1 MSAIRVI
8 EVPKWGLSMEEG
20 TLNVWL
26 IKEGESFTA
35 GQEVCEIESSKITN
49 VLEAP
54 FAGVLR
60 RILVQPG
67 ETVPVSTPLALAA
80 DADVGD
86 DELDRFV
93 AGLQG
98 GAGADNSPPPQAV
111 AADPPPASPVVTP
124 PVASP
129 PSAAAKKSAA
139 PAEASNAYQV
149 PAALL
154 GDGGQE
160 SFATPRARRLA
171 TSLAVDLSK
180 IAGSG
185 RGGRISIADIDAA
198 IVQHGGKVKTPERQA
213 RTTHQPASR
222 QDDGQVAATP
232 VARRLA
238 AKLGINLHDCR
249 TTGSRGRV
257 CQADVEQAAARLA
270 IPLAGEEATAAEAV
284 TPGYEVTAMSGMRR
298 AIATRLQASKRDAP
312 HFRLQ
317 VDLALDRLLALRKEI
332 NAAVPSV
339 KLSVTD
345 MLIKAC
351 GLALVKVP
359 GVNALFD
366 QDRQT
371 IQHYHDAD
379 ISIAV
384 ALPDGLITPI
394 VRAANRKTLA
404 EIAGEMLTLATKAR
418 AGTLKPEE
426 FQGGTFSISNLG
438 MHGVR
443 QFDAIINPPQVAIL
457 AIGAG
462 ERRVVAEQDQMV
474 VRTLMSVTLSCD
486 HRVVDGASGAE
497 FLSQLK
503 HLVENP
509 ATLLV

>member
-26 IKEGESFTA
+26 IKEGESFSA

-67 ETVPVSTPLALAA
+67 ETVPVSAPLALAA

-86 DELDRFV
+86 DEIERF
-93 AGLQG
+93 AAELQG
-98 GAGADNSPPPQAV
+98 GKPAENSPAPQAES
-111 AADPPPASPVVTP
+111 AP
-124 PVASP
+124 PVTAP
-129 PSAAAKKSAA
+129 VAAA
-139 PAEASNAYQV
+139 PAAGGNRTDKPAEVPASSAYQV
-149 PAALL
+149 PTALL
-154 GDGGQE
+154 GDGGQD
-160 SFATPRARRLA
+160 SFATPHARRLA
-171 TSLAVDLSK
+171 TSLGIDLSK
-180 IAGSG
+180 VAGNG
-185 RGGRISIADIDAA
+185 RDGRISLADINAA
-198 IVQHGGKVKTPERQA
+198 IEQHGGKVKTAERQTRSA
-213 RTTHQPASR
+213 HQPGSR
-222 QDDGQVAATP
+222 QDDSQVAATP

-249 TTGSRGRV
+249 ITGSRGRV

-270 IPLAGEEATAAEAV
+270 IPVTTEPAAQGEAA
-284 TPGYEVTAMSGMRR
+284 TPGYEVAAMSGMRR
-298 AIATRLQASKRDAP
+298 AIASRLQESKRNAP

-366 QDRQT
+366 QDRQE
-371 IQHYHDAD
+371 IQQYRDAD

-384 ALPDGLITPI
+384 ALPAGLITPI

-404 EIAGEMLTLATKAR
+404 EIAGEMLTLVTKAR

-462 ERRVVAEQDQMV
+462 ERRVVVEQDQMV

-497 FLSQLK
+497 FLNQLK

-509 ATLLV
+509 TTLLV

>member
-26 IKEGESFTA
+26 IKEGDSFTA

-67 ETVPVSTPLALAA
+67 ETVPVSAPLALAA
-80 DADVGD
+80 DADVSD
-86 DELDRFV
+86 DDIDRFV
-93 AGLQG
+93 AELQG
-98 GAGADNSPPPQAV
+98 SGGTDNSSSPQAMTPPPQT
-111 AADPPPASPVVTP
+111 PSPAP
-124 PVASP
+124 PVAAAP
-129 PSAAAKKSAA
+129 VAEVKKAHSAAATST
-139 PAEASNAYQV
+139 AYQV
-149 PAALL
+149 PSQLL
-154 GDGGQE
+154 GDGGAD

-171 TSLAVDLSK
+171 TYLAIDLSK
-180 IAGSG
+180 VAGSG
-185 RGGRISIADIDAA
+185 RNGRISLADIDAA
-198 IVQHGGKVKTPERQA
+198 IVQHGGKVKAPERQVRA
-213 RTTHQPASR
+213 QRQPGSR
-222 QDDGQVAATP
+222 QDDAQVAATP

-238 AKLGINLHDCR
+238 ARLGINLHDCR
-249 TTGSRGRV
+249 ATGSRGRV
-257 CQADVEQAAARLA
+257 CQADVEQAAAHLA
-270 IPLAGEEATAAEAV
+270 IPAAGNTAQGETATPE
-284 TPGYEVTAMSGMRR
+284 YDVTAMSGMRR
-298 AIATRLQASKRDAP
+298 AIASRLQESKRNAP

-332 NAAVPSV
+332 NAAVPAV

-351 GLALVKVP
+351 ALALVKVP

-366 QDRQT
+366 QDRQE
-371 IQHYHDAD
+371 IQQHHDAD

-384 ALPDGLITPI
+384 ALPAGLITPI
-394 VRAANRKTLA
+394 VRAANRKTLT
-404 EIAGEMLTLATKAR
+404 EIAGEMLTLVTKAK

-497 FLSQLK
+497 FLNQLK

>member
-26 IKEGESFTA
+26 IKEGDVFSA

-54 FAGVLR
+54 FGGLLR

-67 ETVPVSTPLALAA
+67 ETVPVSAPLALAA

-86 DELDRFV
+86 DEIDRFI
-93 AGLQG
+93 ADLQG
-98 GAGADNSPPPQAV
+98 GQSAESLLEPQTATALPQTSPGVV
-111 AADPPPASPVVTP
+111 AP
-124 PVASP
+124 PVSAEESDTPTAS
-129 PSAAAKKSAA
+129 SA
-139 PAEASNAYQV
+139 AYQV
-149 PAALL
+149 PTALF
-154 GDGGQE
+154 GDGGTE
-160 SFATPRARRLA
+160 SFATPHARRLA
-171 TSLAVDLSK
+171 TSLGIDLSK
-180 IAGSG
+180 VAGSG
-185 RGGRISIADIDAA
+185 RDGRVSLADIDAA
-198 IVQHGGKVKTPERQA
+198 IVQLGGQVKTPA
-213 RTTHQPASR
+213 RRTRAGYQPASR
-222 QDDGQVAATP
+222 QDDGLVAATP

-238 AKLGINLHDCR
+238 ARLGINLHDCR

-270 IPLAGEEATAAEAV
+270 IPVTAEKAAEGEAA
-284 TPGYEVTAMSGMRR
+284 TRGYQTTAMSGMRR
-298 AIATRLQASKRDAP
+298 AIASRLQASKRNAP

-317 VDLALDRLLALRKEI
+317 VDLTLDRLLALRNEI
-332 NAAVPSV
+332 NAAVPSI
-339 KLSVTD
+339 KISVTD

-366 QDRQT
+366 QDRQE

-384 ALPDGLITPI
+384 ALPAGLITPI

-404 EIAGEMLTLATKAR
+404 EIAGEMLTLVTKAR
-418 AGTLKPEE
+418 AGTLKQEE

-443 QFDAIINPPQVAIL
+443 QFDAIVNPPQVAIL

-462 ERRVVAEQDQMV
+462 ERRVVVEQEQMV
-474 VRTLMSVTLSCD
+474 ARTLMSVTLSCD

-497 FLSQLK
+497 FLGQLK

>member
-26 IKEGESFTA
+26 IKEGESFSA
-35 GQEVCEIESSKITN
+35 GQEVCELESSKITN

-67 ETVPVSTPLALAA
+67 ETVPVSAPLALAA

-93 AGLQG
+93 AELQG
-98 GAGADNSPPPQAV
+98 GKPAENATAPQSESA
-111 AADPPPASPVVTP
+111 PRQTP
-124 PVASP
+124 PL
-129 PSAAAKKSAA
+129 AA
-139 PAEASNAYQV
+139 PAAAAPVAVGDKADKPAQASGAYQV

-154 GDGGQE
+154 GDGGQD
-160 SFATPRARRLA
+160 SFATSYARRLA
-171 TSLAVDLSK
+171 ASLGIDLSK

-185 RGGRISIADIDAA
+185 RDGRISLADINAA

-213 RTTHQPASR
+213 RAARQPGSR
-222 QDDGQVAATP
+222 QDDAQVAATP

-249 TTGSRGRV
+249 VTGSRGRV

-270 IPLAGEEATAAEAV
+270 IPTAAGDTAPGEAA
-284 TPGYEVTAMSGMRR
+284 PGYETTAMSGMRR
-298 AIATRLQASKRDAP
+298 AIASRLQESKRNAP

-317 VDLALDRLLALRKEI
+317 VDLELDRLLALRKEI

-351 GLALVKVP
+351 GLALVKAP

-366 QDRQT
+366 QDRQE
-371 IQHYHDAD
+371 IQRYHDAD

-384 ALPDGLITPI
+384 ALPAGLITPI
-394 VRAANRKTLA
+394 VRAANRKSLS
-404 EIAGEMLTLATKAR
+404 EIAAEMLTLVTKAR

-438 MHGVR
+438 MHGIR

-497 FLSQLK
+497 FLNQLK

-509 ATLLV
+509 TALLV